1 MNIQLVDLN
10 LQYQNIKKEI
20 DAAVHRV
27 LDSGQFILG
36 PDVTALENEMAQYLN
51 VNHAIGVASGTD
63 ALHLALL
70 ACGIGSGDEV
80 ITTPFTF
87 IATCEAITYCGAVPV
102 FVDIDSKTFNIDPE
116 KIEQKISKKTKAI
129 IPVHMFGQ
137 AAEMD
142 PISEIARE
150 YKLKMIE
157 DVAQAFG
164 GEYKNKKLGTL
175 GDAGCTSFFPSK
187 NLGAFGDGGMIFT
200 NDKKV
205 AEKIKMLRVHGSKE
219 KYVHDLIGF
228 NSRLDSLQAA
238 IVRVKLKY
246 IDEWNNMRIEH
257 AEQRYNKLLSTC
269 NVATPYKLPYNKHVY
284 HLYTLLVNNRE
295 GCQKFLNNRG
305 ISSAIH
311 YPIPVH
317 LQKSFKYL
325 GFSAE
330 DFPVSS
336 KISQKTLSL
345 PMFPELKEKEI
356 DYVVKTVKEFLKL
369 SGTSTTHLG

>member
-1 MNIQLVDLN
+1 MNIGLVN
-10 LQYQNIKKEI
+10 LKRQYLNIKNEL

-36 PDVTALENEMAQYLN
+36 PDVAALESEVVQYLG
-51 VNHAIGVASGTD
+51 VDYAVGVASGTD

-70 ACGIGSGDEV
+70 ACGVGSGDEV
-80 ITTPFTF
+80 ITSPFTF

-102 FVDIDSKTFNIDPE
+102 FVDVNPKTFNIDPE
-116 KIEQKISKKTKAI
+116 KIEEKISKKTKAI
-129 IPVHMFGQ
+129 LPVHMYGQ

-142 PISEIARE
+142 PILEIARK
-150 YKLKMIE
+150 YQLKVIE

-164 GEYKNKKLGTL
+164 GEYKNKKLGAL

-200 NDKKV
+200 NN
-205 AEKIKMLRVHGSKE
+205 EKIAETAKMLRVHGSKK

-228 NSRLDSLQAA
+228 NSRLDTLQAA

-246 IDEWNNMRIEH
+246 IDQWNNMRIKH
-257 AEQRYNKLLSTC
+257 AEQRYNKLLSGC
-269 NVATPYKLPYNKHVY
+269 DVITPHAEPYNKHVY
-284 HLYTLLVNNRE
+284 HLYTVLVNDRE
-295 GCQKFLNNRG
+295 GFRKFLNNCG
-305 ISSAIH
+305 IASAIH

-317 LQKSFKYL
+317 LQKSFEYL

-336 KISQKTLSL
+336 EISQKTLSL
-345 PMFPELKEKEI
+345 PMFPELKEEEI
-356 DYVVKTVKEFLKL
+356 DYVAKTVKGFLNR
-369 SGTSTTHLG
+369 SEVSTKG